1 MFDPQTLLQPLLR
14 VEADVGRIESLGAMA
29 QGERRVVA
37 ITGGRIAALR
47 DDSLLD
53 GAILPGG
60 ADWQWVR
67 SDGIT
72 EIAAHYVA
80 ETRRGERIEID
91 SRGYRHGPPDAMAR
105 LARGEPVAPHEY
117 YFRTAI
123 TFRTASGAPE
133 LARLNGLVAVAAG
146 ERRAAQ
152 VLLTVYEL
160 R

>member
-1 MFDPQTLLQPLLR
+1 VWILR
-14 VEADVGRIESLGAMA
+14 CNLTRRDVGRVETLGAMA

-37 ITGGRIAALR
+37 ITGGRIVPAREGGALAG
-47 DDSLLD
+47 S
-53 GAILPGG
+53 ILPGG

-80 ETRRGERIEID
+80 QTDSGERIEID
-91 SRGYRHGPPDAMAR
+91 SRGYRHGPPDVMQR
-105 LARGEPVAPHEY
+105 LAFGEPVAPSEY

-123 TFRTASGAPE
+123 TFRTASRLQE
-133 LARLNGLVAVAAG
+133 LARLNGIVALAIG
-146 ERRAAQ
+146 ERHAGQ
-152 VLLTVYEL
+152 VLLQVFAL